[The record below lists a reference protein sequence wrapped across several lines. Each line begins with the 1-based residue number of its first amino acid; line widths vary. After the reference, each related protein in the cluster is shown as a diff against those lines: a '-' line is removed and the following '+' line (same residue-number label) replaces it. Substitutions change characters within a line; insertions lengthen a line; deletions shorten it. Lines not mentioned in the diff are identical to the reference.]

1 MSFNVLNIILTKKGQ
16 IKNIIIFAN
25 ITFVLPL
32 EYFKYMCICFHNSIP
47 FEFVAEGL

>member
-1 MSFNVLNIILTKKGQ
+1 MSFNVLSIILTKKGQ

-25 ITFVLPL
+25 IIFVLPL
-32 EYFKYMCICFHNSIP
+32 EYFKYI